1 MLPKAVSEAFA
12 PKRTSGMILTHAL
25 EYGTHNNQVKY
36 LGGGQGKGKKIDF
49 SIKNKPLQFS
59 DCECDD

>member
-1 MLPKAVSEAFA
+1 MLPKVVSEAFA

-36 LGGGQGKGKKIDF
+36 LGRGQGKGKKMIF
-49 SIKNKPLQFS
+49 QLRINLCNFQIVNVMI
-59 DCECDD
+59 